1 MALALFD
8 LDETLIAG
16 DSASLWLEYMVAQEL
31 APVSMIAEEQAM
43 MSLYH
48 QGKLDMHQYMAFTL
62 QPLAGKSRAWL
73 DGQCQHFAEQVLRER
88 IYPQGL
94 ARIDWHRKQGDT
106 LVLISASGEHL
117 VAPMARMLGMDHCIA
132 ILLDEEE
139 GLLTGQTR
147 GTLSF
152 REGKVAR
159 INQLFGGLD
168 DPWQESFGYSDSHN
182 DLPMLQ
188 AVTHPHGVNPAP
200 RLRQAA
206 EQAGWPCLQWQLAET
221 KVP

>member
-31 APVSMIAEEQAM
+31 APAGMIAEEQAM

-48 QGKLDMHQYMAFTL
+48 QGKMDMQEYMAFTL
-62 QPLAGKSRAWL
+62 QPLVGKSRQWL
-73 DGQCQHFAEQVLRER
+73 SQQCQHFAEQVLRER

-94 ARIDWHRKQGDT
+94 ARIEWHRQRGDT

-117 VAPMARMLGMDHCIA
+117 VAPMAQMLGMDHCVA

-139 GLLTGQTR
+139 GRLTGQTR

-152 REGKVAR
+152 QEGKVVR
-159 INQLFGGLD
+159 INQLFATD
-168 DPWQESFGYSDSHN
+168 AAPWHESFGYSDSHN
-182 DLPMLQ
+182 DLPLLK
-188 AVTHPHGVNPAP
+188 AVAHPHAVNPAP
-200 RLRQAA
+200 GLRQVAA
-206 EQAGWPCLQWQLAET
+206 EHDWPTLDWQLAC
-221 KVP
+221 

>member
-31 APVSMIAEEQAM
+31 APAGMISEEQAM

-48 QGKLDMHQYMAFTL
+48 QGKMDMQEYMAFTL
-62 QPLAGKSRAWL
+62 QPLVGKSRQWL
-73 DGQCQHFAEQVLRER
+73 GQQCHHFAEQVLRER

-94 ARIDWHRKQGDT
+94 ARIEWHRQRGDT

-117 VAPMARMLGMDHCIA
+117 VAPMAQMLGMDHCVA

-139 GLLTGQTR
+139 GRLTGQTR

-159 INQLFGGLD
+159 INQLFAGREQL
-168 DPWQESFGYSDSHN
+168 WQGSFGYSDSHN
-182 DLPMLQ
+182 DLPLLK
-188 AVTHPHGVNPAP
+188 AVAHPHAVNPAP
-200 RLRQAA
+200 GLRQVAA
-206 EQAGWPCLQWQLAET
+206 EHDWPTLDWQLAC
-221 KVP
+221 